1 MGNSKRKIIEKNL
14 KIALLGDG
22 ELVDALFEYELA
34 EHVGE
39 YLQSKKDDGDKYF
52 FAVTE
57 HSNDVAMLLIDESD
71 NVHRNQVARD
81 LLKSL
86 WRDAYKSNMQKLIPQ
101 IARELNAGYLFSA
114 GVKEV
119 PNLSVLRS

>member
-1 MGNSKRKIIEKNL
+1 MGISKRKIIEKNL
-14 KIALLGDG
+14 KIALLEEGD
-22 ELVDALFEYELA
+22 LVDALFEYELA
-34 EHVGE
+34 EHVDE

-71 NVHRNQVARD
+71 NVHQNQVARD

-101 IARELNAGYLFSA
+101 IAQELNAGYLFTA

-119 PNLSVLRS
+119 SGLRVLS

>member
-1 MGNSKRKIIEKNL
+1 MSKKTIEKNL
-14 KIALLGDG
+14 KEALLEDG

-39 YLQSKKDDGDKYF
+39 YLESKKKDGDKYF

-57 HSNDVAMLLIDESD
+57 HTNDVAMLLIDEFD
-71 NVHRNQVARD
+71 NVHRNQVARE

-86 WRDAYKSNMQKLIPQ
+86 WHDAYKSNMQKLIPQ
-101 IARELNAGYLFSA
+101 IAQELNSGLLFTA
-114 GVKEV
+114 GVKV
-119 PNLSVLRS
+119 MKNPKSFWRKG